1 MDSREAQFVLHAY
14 RPGGQD
20 ARDPQF
26 SEALAQ
32 ARRDPALE
40 QWFSDSIAFDRD
52 IADKLRAIE
61 APAGLRE
68 SILAGGK
75 VSHPS
80 RWRRPLVRWSIA
92 AALMV
97 ATIAG
102 SLVLLRTWARPSEAW
117 HTAALTQIS
126 ELVEGKAK
134 FNATSPNA
142 NELVA
147 WLRTNRAPTAN
158 KLPASLEKLASLGC
172 KTFYWHGQPFS
183 VICFQRGDGGLI
195 HLVATKPSEAFK
207 AAGTIEPQLMQEGR
221 WATATWRAD
230 DTVYMLALEGASEQ
244 LRPYLL

>member
-1 MDSREAQFVLHAY
+1 MHNREAQFVLHAY

-20 ARDPQF
+20 AGDPQF

-32 ARRDPALE
+32 ARRDPSLE
-40 QWFSDSIAFDRD
+40 RWLTDSIAFDKA

-61 APAGLRE
+61 APVGLRE

-80 RWRRPLVRWSIA
+80 RWRPLVGWSIA

-97 ATIAG
+97 AAIAG
-102 SLVLLRTWARPSEAW
+102 SLVLLRTGAKPPEAW

-134 FNATSPNA
+134 FNATSPDA

-147 WLRTNRAPTAN
+147 WLRTNHAPVAN

-172 KTFYWHGQPFS
+172 ETFYWHGQPFS

-195 HLVATKPSEAFK
+195 HLVATKPSGAFK
-207 AAGTIEPQLMQEGR
+207 AAGTIEPQLVQEGR